1 MPASPEGARRAS
13 AYGGTVKTA
22 SYFRSYRLVPYVF
35 ILPFLV
41 SFCAFYLYPLIGTTF
56 MSFQKILPGQ
66 THYIGLENYRRMFSP
81 DFARALSVSFQYTV
95 YTILLLIPVPA
106 FLAVLLNSGIKR
118 LNSLY
123 RAAFFIPSL
132 VSVVVAGT
140 VFRLMFAASGRAV
153 VNSMLALLGSKPVD
167 WILGGAWQA
176 MALMVLVAVW
186 RWTGVNIV
194 YFMSGLQAI
203 PSGLYEAAEIDG
215 AGAGRRLFSITLPLL
230 KPTIVFVTT
239 ISIFGGFSMFEESYI
254 FWQGVSPNNV
264 GLTMVGLIYQ
274 KGFQLGDLGIASSI
288 GLVLMLIVFALA
300 LAQLELFGFF
310 RREDR

>member
-1 MPASPEGARRAS
+1 MKRI
-13 AYGGTVKTA
+13 
-22 SYFRSYRLVPYVF
+22 SYFRSYKLVPYVF
-35 ILPFLV
+35 VLPFIL
-41 SFCAFYLYPLIGTTF
+41 SFCAFYLYPLVGTTV
-56 MSFQKILPGQ
+56 MSFQKVIPGQ
-66 THYIGLENYRRMFSP
+66 THFIGPENYSRMFSS
-81 DFARALSVSFQYTV
+81 DFAQALSVSFRYTV
-95 YTILLLIPVPA
+95 YTILILIPGPVI
-106 FLAVLLNSGIKR
+106 LAVLLNEGLKK

-140 VFRLMFAASGRAV
+140 VFRLIFAASGKAV
-153 VNSMLALLGSKPVD
+153 VNATLGLLGLKPVE

-176 MALMVLVAVW
+176 MSLMVLVAVW

-203 PSGLYEAAEIDG
+203 PTDIYEAAAIDG
-215 AGAGRRLFSITLPLL
+215 ASPTRKLFSITLPLL
-230 KPTIVFVTT
+230 KPTIIFVTT

-254 FWQGVSPNNV
+254 FWQGVSPRNV

-274 KGFQLGDLGIASSI
+274 KGFQLGDLGLASSI

-300 LAQLELFGFF
+300 LIQLKFFGFF
-310 RREDR
+310 RKED

>member
-1 MPASPEGARRAS
+1 
-13 AYGGTVKTA
+13 VKRI
-22 SYFRSYRLVPYVF
+22 SYFRSYKLVPYVF
-35 ILPFLV
+35 VLPFIL
-41 SFCAFYLYPLIGTTF
+41 SFCAFYLYPLVGTTV
-56 MSFQKILPGQ
+56 MSFQKVIPGQ
-66 THYIGLENYRRMFSP
+66 THFIGPENYSRMFSS
-81 DFARALSVSFQYTV
+81 DFAQALSVSFRYTV
-95 YTILLLIPVPA
+95 YTILILIPGPVI
-106 FLAVLLNSGIKR
+106 LAVLLNEGLKK

-140 VFRLMFAASGRAV
+140 VFRLIFAASGKAV
-153 VNSMLALLGSKPVD
+153 VNATLGLLGLKPVE

-176 MALMVLVAVW
+176 MSLMVLVAVW

-203 PSGLYEAAEIDG
+203 PTDIYEAAAIDG
-215 AGAGRRLFSITLPLL
+215 ASPTRKLFSITLPLL
-230 KPTIVFVTT
+230 KPTIIFVTT

-254 FWQGVSPNNV
+254 FWQGVSPRNV

-274 KGFQLGDLGIASSI
+274 KGFQLGDLGLASSI

-300 LAQLELFGFF
+300 LIQLKFFGFF
-310 RREDR
+310 RKED

>member
-1 MPASPEGARRAS
+1 M
-13 AYGGTVKTA
+13 
-22 SYFRSYRLVPYVF
+22 
-35 ILPFLV
+35 
-41 SFCAFYLYPLIGTTF
+41 
-56 MSFQKILPGQ
+56 
-66 THYIGLENYRRMFSP
+66 
-81 DFARALSVSFQYTV
+81 
-95 YTILLLIPVPA
+95 
-106 FLAVLLNSGIKR
+106 NSGLKR
-118 LNSLY
+118 LNSVY

-153 VNSMLALLGSKPVD
+153 VNSMLGLLGAKPVD

-203 PSGLYEAAEIDG
+203 PADLYEAAEIDG
-215 AGAGRRLFSITLPLL
+215 AGAGRRLVSITLPLL
-230 KPTIVFVTT
+230 RPTIVFVTT

-300 LAQLELFGFF
+300 IAQLKLFGFF
-310 RREDR
+310 GKEDR